1 MQQEEQEYEDDEEM
15 DDEEDGHMESSREL
29 SSSGPSSP
37 LHYFPPPRPRPVKR
51 STVFATVTK
60 IPSRIVAAITAPF
73 TSSPKV
79 DLFVEKSLRKF
90 VSVLLLIL
98 FCISLH
104 FYFIFIFSIFY
115 FHY

>member
-1 MQQEEQEYEDDEEM
+1 MSLLYGIWESRERPAFVPTREQFGTSRRIVQQEEQEYEDDEEM

-79 DLFVEKSLRKF
+79 DLFVEKLT
-90 VSVLLLIL
+90 
-98 FCISLH
+98 
-104 FYFIFIFSIFY
+104 
-115 FHY
+115 